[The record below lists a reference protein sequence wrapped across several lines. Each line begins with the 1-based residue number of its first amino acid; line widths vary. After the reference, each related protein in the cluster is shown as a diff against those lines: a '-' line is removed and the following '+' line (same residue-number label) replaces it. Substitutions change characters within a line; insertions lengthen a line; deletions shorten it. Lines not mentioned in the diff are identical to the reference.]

1 LVSPETSVN
10 VSAHNAAIGL
20 TKAPGNTGPWEKFY
34 FGLDASTL
42 QERLFVIEE
51 NIDGFLDTVLCP
63 SFCSQSALESQPL
76 IEALDFTEDRI
87 QIRLK

>member
-1 LVSPETSVN
+1 LMSPESSVS

-20 TKAPGNTGPWEKFY
+20 TKAPSSTGPWDKFY
-34 FGLDASTL
+34 FGPDVSTL
-42 QERLFVIEE
+42 QERLFVSEE

-63 SFCSQSALESQPL
+63 SSCSQPALESQPL
-76 IEALDFTEDRI
+76 IETLDFTEDRI

>member
-1 LVSPETSVN
+1 LASPETSVS

-20 TKAPGNTGPWEKFY
+20 AKAPACTGLWEKFR
-34 FGLDASTL
+34 FGLDASSL
-42 QERLFVIEE
+42 QERLFVSEE
-51 NIDGFLDTVLCP
+51 NIDGFLDAVLCP

-76 IEALDFTEDRI
+76 IEVLDVTEDRI

>member
-1 LVSPETSVN
+1 LASPETSVS
-10 VSAHNAAIGL
+10 VSAHNAAVGL
-20 TKAPGNTGPWEKFY
+20 AKAPGCTGPWEKFC

-42 QERLFVIEE
+42 QERLFVSEE
-51 NIDGFLDTVLCP
+51 NIDGFLGTALCP

-76 IEALDFTEDRI
+76 IEVLDVTEDRI